1 MLNRY
6 TSLKRMVALA
16 GVAAIS
22 AASFAFMLD
31 TNIVIERALNSPTLT
46 VKYDGANAALV
57 ELRVNGASL
66 ATKSVSASTN
76 KGEITFALTV
86 SDLKDGDN
94 DVEIRLY
101 DKTGKVIGSQKQ
113 KMSADQGNKGPVYI
127 TGPKQGASIQGITE
141 IKLGFGK
148 DMKNV
153 WVSFFVDNDHRD
165 ITNTPPYVYA
175 WDTQKEPNGW
185 HTVEAWAVDGDSNT
199 FKSKQVRVF
208 VNNPGGRTERHT
220 LGNTEETPVP
230 AKTTP
235 EPKNPVRIPEV
246 VVPVKEPIKAVIIKV
261 NPAKA
266 VPPTVST
273 GSAPATVLAA
283 KISKIIPTTLGSPV
297 AMGNQDMTPTG
308 TRIAGVKTATP
319 IAAVRIS
326 TPIAGV
332 KFSTPTKVSSTIKV
346 TNAKIF
352 GSKVPNYA
360 LEAAGKAITIE
371 TGSRLRGVTS
381 FNVLFNGSY
390 VEFDV
395 QPRVDDGI
403 PMTPFRH
410 LMEKS
415 GGKVEWLNTGKEVNA
430 TSDGKN
436 IWFKVGDSTAKI
448 NNLPFTLELAPYID
462 RGRTIVPLSFMK
474 DALGVNIQFD
484 PATGHVL
491 ITKK

>member
-6 TSLKRMVALA
+6 TSLKRTMALA
-16 GVAAIS
+16 GVAALS
-22 AASFAFMLD
+22 AGSFAFMLD

-57 ELRVNGASL
+57 ELRINGASL
-66 ATKSVSASTN
+66 ATKSVSASAN
-76 KGEITFALTV
+76 KGETTFALTV

-94 DVEIRLY
+94 DVEVRLY

-113 KMSADQGNKGPVYI
+113 KMTADQGNKGPVYI

-148 DMKNV
+148 DLKNV
-153 WVSFFVDNDHRD
+153 WVSFFVDGDHKE
-165 ITNTPPYVYA
+165 ITNTPPFAYA
-175 WDTQKEPNGW
+175 WDTQKESNGW

-220 LGNTEETPVP
+220 LGTSEEAPVP

-235 EPKNPVRIPEV
+235 EPKNPVKTPEV
-246 VVPVKEPIKAVIIKV
+246 VVPAKEPVKATKPVITKINNVKV
-261 NPAKA
+261 VA
-266 VPPTVST
+266 PTVT
-273 GSAPATVLAA
+273 KGIAPATVLAA
-283 KISKIIPTTLGSPV
+283 KISKMAPTSLARPV

-308 TRIAGVKTATP
+308 TRIAGVKPT
-319 IAAVRIS
+319 
-326 TPIAGV
+326 
-332 KFSTPTKVSSTIKV
+332 TPTKVIPTAKV
-346 TNAKIF
+346 ATAKNF

-360 LEAAGKAITIE
+360 LEAAGKAISIE

-415 GGKVEWLNTGKEVNA
+415 GGKVEWLKGEKAVNA
-430 TSDGKN
+430 TSEGKS
-436 IWFKVGDSTAKI
+436 IWFKVGDSMAKI

-474 DALGVNIQFD
+474 DALDVNIQYD

>member
-6 TSLKRMVALA
+6 TSFKRMMALA
-16 GVAAIS
+16 GVAALS
-22 AASFAFMLD
+22 AGSFAFMLD

-66 ATKSVSASTN
+66 ATKAVSPTAN
-76 KGEITFALTV
+76 KGETTFALTV

-101 DKTGKVIGSQKQ
+101 DKTGKVVGSQKQ
-113 KMSADQGNKGPVYI
+113 KMTTDQGNKGPVYI
-127 TGPKQGASIQGITE
+127 TGPKQGANIQGITE

-148 DMKNV
+148 ELKSV
-153 WVSFFVDNDHRD
+153 WVSFFVDGDHKD

-175 WDTQKEPNGW
+175 WDTQKESNGW
-185 HTVEAWAVDGDSNT
+185 HTVEAWAVDADSNT

-220 LGNTEETPVP
+220 LGTPEEVTAPI
-230 AKTTP
+230 KTTP
-235 EPKNPVRIPEV
+235 EPKVPTKAPTKAPEV
-246 VVPVKEPIKAVIIKV
+246 VVAVKEPIKVAKPVVTKVTTVKPV
-261 NPAKA
+261 NPAITKIS
-266 VPPTVST
+266 P
-273 GSAPATVLAA
+273 TVLAA
-283 KISKIIPTTLGSPV
+283 KVSKMAPTSLGHPV

-308 TRIAGVKTATP
+308 TRIAGGVAKAAPAKATAT
-319 IAAVRIS
+319 
-326 TPIAGV
+326 
-332 KFSTPTKVSSTIKV
+332 TKVATAKVSTVKSF
-346 TNAKIF
+346 A
-352 GSKVPNYA
+352 SKVPNYA
-360 LEAAGKAITIE
+360 MEAAGKAISIE

-381 FNVLFNGSY
+381 FNVLYNGSY

-395 QPRVDDGI
+395 QPRVDDGV

-415 GGKVEWLNTGKEVNA
+415 GGKVEWLKGEKAVNA
-430 TSDGKN
+430 TSEGKS

-474 DALGVNIQFD
+474 DALDVNIQFD

>member
-6 TSLKRMVALA
+6 TSLKRTMALA
-16 GVAAIS
+16 GVAALS
-22 AASFAFMLD
+22 AGSFAFMLD

-57 ELRVNGASL
+57 ELRINGASL
-66 ATKSVSASTN
+66 ATKSVSASAN
-76 KGEITFALTV
+76 KGETTFALTV

-94 DVEIRLY
+94 DVEVRLY

-113 KMSADQGNKGPVYI
+113 KMTADQGNKGPVYI

-148 DMKNV
+148 DLKNV
-153 WVSFFVDNDHRD
+153 WVSFFVDGDHKE
-165 ITNTPPYVYA
+165 ITNTPPFAYA
-175 WDTQKEPNGW
+175 WDTQKESNGW

-220 LGNTEETPVP
+220 LGTSEEAPVP

-235 EPKNPVRIPEV
+235 EPKNPVKTPEV
-246 VVPVKEPIKAVIIKV
+246 VVPAKEPVKATKPVITKINNVKV
-261 NPAKA
+261 VA
-266 VPPTVST
+266 PTVT
-273 GSAPATVLAA
+273 KGIAPATVLAA
-283 KISKIIPTTLGSPV
+283 KISKMAPTSLARPV

-308 TRIAGVKTATP
+308 TRIAGVKPT
-319 IAAVRIS
+319 
-326 TPIAGV
+326 
-332 KFSTPTKVSSTIKV
+332 TPTKVIPTAKV
-346 TNAKIF
+346 ATAKNF

-360 LEAAGKAITIE
+360 LEAAGKAISIE

-415 GGKVEWLNTGKEVNA
+415 GGKVEWLKGEKAVNA
-430 TSDGKN
+430 TSEGKS

-474 DALGVNIQFD
+474 DALDVNIQYD

>member
-6 TSLKRMVALA
+6 TSLKRTMALA
-16 GVAAIS
+16 GVAALS
-22 AASFAFMLD
+22 AGSFAFMLD

-57 ELRVNGASL
+57 ELRINGASL
-66 ATKSVSASTN
+66 ATKSVSASAN
-76 KGEITFALTV
+76 KGETTFALTV

-94 DVEIRLY
+94 DVEVRLY

-113 KMSADQGNKGPVYI
+113 KMTADQGNKGPVYI

-148 DMKNV
+148 DLKNV
-153 WVSFFVDNDHRD
+153 WVSFFVDGDHKE
-165 ITNTPPYVYA
+165 ITNTPPFAYA
-175 WDTQKEPNGW
+175 WDTQKESNGW

-220 LGNTEETPVP
+220 LGTSEEAPVP

-235 EPKNPVRIPEV
+235 EPKYPVKTPEV
-246 VVPVKEPIKAVIIKV
+246 VVPAKEPVKATKPVITKINNVKV
-261 NPAKA
+261 VA
-266 VPPTVST
+266 PTVT
-273 GSAPATVLAA
+273 KGIAPATVLAA
-283 KISKIIPTTLGSPV
+283 KISKMAPTSLARPV

-308 TRIAGVKTATP
+308 TRIAGVKPT
-319 IAAVRIS
+319 
-326 TPIAGV
+326 
-332 KFSTPTKVSSTIKV
+332 TPTKVIPTAKV
-346 TNAKIF
+346 ATAKNF

-360 LEAAGKAITIE
+360 LEAAGKAISIE

-415 GGKVEWLNTGKEVNA
+415 GGKVEWLKGEKAVNA
-430 TSDGKN
+430 TSEGKS

-474 DALGVNIQFD
+474 DALDVNIQFD

>member
-6 TSLKRMVALA
+6 SNLKRTMALA
-16 GVAAIS
+16 GVAALS
-22 AASFAFMLD
+22 AGSFAFMLD

-46 VKYDGANAALV
+46 VKYDGANASLV
-57 ELRVNGASL
+57 ELRINGESL
-66 ATKSVSASTN
+66 ATKSVSATAN
-76 KGEITFALTV
+76 KGETTFTLAV

-113 KMSADQGNKGPVYI
+113 KMTTDQDNKGPVYI
-127 TGPKQGASIQGITE
+127 TGPKQGANVSGITE

-148 DMKNV
+148 ELKNV
-153 WVSFFVDNDHRD
+153 WVSFFVDGDHKD
-165 ITNTPPYVYA
+165 ITNTPPYVYT
-175 WDTQKEPNGW
+175 WDTQKESNGW
-185 HTVEAWAVDGDSNT
+185 HTVEAWAVDPESKT
-199 FKSKQVRVF
+199 YKSKQVRVF

-220 LGNTEETPVP
+220 LGTEEATAPSNPKTEPKSEPKSP
-230 AKTTP
+230 AKT
-235 EPKNPVRIPEV
+235 NEV
-246 VVPVKEPIKAVIIKV
+246 PLPKEPIKVNKPVATKV
-261 NPAKA
+261 NSIKA
-266 VPPTVST
+266 VEPKVIKANTT
-273 GSAPATVLAA
+273 ATVAA
-283 KISKIIPTTLGSPV
+283 KISKLASVSVSKPI

-308 TRIAGVKTATP
+308 TRIAGVTFKAPITKAPTARV
-319 IAAVRIS
+319 AS
-326 TPIAGV
+326 
-332 KFSTPTKVSSTIKV
+332 
-346 TNAKIF
+346 AKNF
-352 GSKVPNYA
+352 GTKVPNYA
-360 LEAAGKAITIE
+360 FEAAGKAVSIE
-371 TGSRLRGVTS
+371 TGTRLKGVTS
-381 FNVLFNGSY
+381 FNVLYNGSY

-395 QPRVDDGI
+395 QPRVDDGV

-415 GGKVEWLNTGKEVNA
+415 GGKVSWLNSEKSVNA

-448 NNLPFTLELAPYID
+448 NNMPFTLELAPYID

-474 DALGVNIQFD
+474 DALDVNIQFD

>member
-6 TSLKRMVALA
+6 TSLKRTMALA
-16 GVAAIS
+16 GVAALS
-22 AASFAFMLD
+22 AGSFAFMLD

-57 ELRVNGASL
+57 ELRINGASL
-66 ATKSVSASTN
+66 ATKSVSASAN
-76 KGEITFALTV
+76 KGETTFALTV

-94 DVEIRLY
+94 DVEVRLY

-113 KMSADQGNKGPVYI
+113 KMTADQGNKGPVYI

-148 DMKNV
+148 DLKNV
-153 WVSFFVDNDHRD
+153 WVSFFVDGDHKE
-165 ITNTPPYVYA
+165 ITNTPPFAYA
-175 WDTQKEPNGW
+175 WDTQKESNGW

-220 LGNTEETPVP
+220 LGTSEEAPVP

-235 EPKNPVRIPEV
+235 EPKNPVKTPEV
-246 VVPVKEPIKAVIIKV
+246 VVPAKEPVKATKPVITKINNVKV
-261 NPAKA
+261 VA
-266 VPPTVST
+266 PTVT
-273 GSAPATVLAA
+273 KGIAPATVLAA
-283 KISKIIPTTLGSPV
+283 KISKMAPTSLARPV

-308 TRIAGVKTATP
+308 TRIAGVKPT
-319 IAAVRIS
+319 
-326 TPIAGV
+326 
-332 KFSTPTKVSSTIKV
+332 TPTKVIPTAKV
-346 TNAKIF
+346 ATAKNF

-360 LEAAGKAITIE
+360 LEAAGKAISIE

-415 GGKVEWLNTGKEVNA
+415 GGKVEWLKGEKAVNA
-430 TSDGKN
+430 TSEGKS

-474 DALGVNIQFD
+474 DALDVNIQFD